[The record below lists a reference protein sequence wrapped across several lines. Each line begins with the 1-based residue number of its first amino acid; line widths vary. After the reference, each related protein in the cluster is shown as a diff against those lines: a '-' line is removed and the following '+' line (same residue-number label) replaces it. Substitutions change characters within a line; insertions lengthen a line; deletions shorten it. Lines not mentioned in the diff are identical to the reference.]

1 MPTRKQRR
9 RREKGFRHEYGFVTY
24 DEEGNEVEV
33 ESSELKPEKPK
44 ADKPTPDKSKAKAKT
59 SGRGSRAT
67 REPPAPSWR
76 RSFRRGGTW
85 GGVMLIVVILFF
97 KSQSLGSRIA
107 IGVLYA
113 LAFVPLTYWIDRLA
127 YRNWQRRTTKK

>member
-9 RREKGFRHEYGFVTY
+9 RREKGFRHEYGFITY

-33 ESSELKPEKPK
+33 EPDELKPERAK
-44 ADKPTPDKSKAKAKT
+44 ADKPSADKSKAKT
-59 SGRGSRAT
+59 SSRGERAT

-85 GGVMLIVVILFF
+85 GGVMLVVVIIFF
-97 KSQSLGSRIA
+97 KSQSLAARIS
-107 IGVLYA
+107 IGLLYA
-113 LAFVPLTYWIDRLA
+113 VAFIPLTYWIDRLA
-127 YRNWQRRTTKK
+127 YRNWQRRNSKS